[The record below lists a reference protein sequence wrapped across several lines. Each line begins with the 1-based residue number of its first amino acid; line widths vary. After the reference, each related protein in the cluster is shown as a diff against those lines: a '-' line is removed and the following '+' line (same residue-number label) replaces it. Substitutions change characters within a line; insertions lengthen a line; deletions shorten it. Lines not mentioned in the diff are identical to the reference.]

1 MIRMLA
7 PYIVLA
13 TAPVVVLLVI
23 AWRRYHWLV
32 AALTVGSLLG
42 GVLAFAATAV
52 SGEGSQVTPL
62 LAVDLY
68 GFYYSTLI
76 LLASAVVAVLAFGYL
91 DRAAPLPEEFYVL
104 LLTGAFGGVVLAGA
118 THFASFFLGLEILSV
133 SLYAMVAYPW
143 ERLRSTEAAL
153 KYLILAGASSAFLV
167 FGMALVYAR
176 VGRLDFAGVGASAAV
191 ANPDG
196 VLLAGFGMMLV
207 GVGFKLAVVPFHL
220 WTPDVYEGA
229 PAPVTAFIA
238 TVSKGAMFALMLRLF
253 TAVDVEVL
261 RSVWTAFAAIAI
273 ASMVAGNLLALLQRN
288 VKRLLAYSSIA
299 HLGYLLVAFLSFGEE
314 AMAAAAFYLAAYFV
328 TILGAF
334 GAITLLSGP
343 ERDADMLEDYAGLL
357 WRRPWIGSMFAL
369 MLFSLAGIPLTAGF
383 IAKIYVV
390 TAGELSARW
399 LLVATLVVTSALSIV
414 YYLRVLVAMIRPA
427 GETRHVKSVAW
438 SGMGVLVGLTGLLVW
453 MGGLPGR
460 FFAIVEALA
469 TLP

>member
-1 MIRMLA
+1 MIRMLT
-7 PYIVLA
+7 PYLILA
-13 TAPVVVLLVI
+13 AAPVVVLLVI

-32 AALTVGSLLG
+32 AALTVFALLG
-42 GVLAFAATAV
+42 GMLAFAWTAAP
-52 SGEGSQVTPL
+52 GAAAQVTPL

-68 GFYYSTLI
+68 GFYYSALI

-91 DRAAPLPEEFYVL
+91 DRGVPLPEEFHAL

-133 SLYAMVAYPW
+133 SLYALTAYPR
-143 ERLRSTEAAL
+143 ERKRSTEAAL
-153 KYLILAGASSAFLV
+153 KYLILAGGSSAFLI

-176 VGRLDFAGVGASAAV
+176 VGRLDFAGIGASPAL
-191 ANPDG
+191 ANPDA

-207 GVGFKLAVVPFHL
+207 AVGFKLAIVPFHL

-238 TVSKGAMFALMLRLF
+238 TVSKGAMFALILRLF
-253 TAVDVEVL
+253 TVVDVRALEG
-261 RSVWTAFAAIAI
+261 VWLAFAVIAV

-299 HLGYLLVAFLSFGEE
+299 HLGYLLVAFLSFGED

-328 TILGAF
+328 TILTAF

-343 ERDADMLEDYAGLL
+343 DRDADSLEEYAGLL
-357 WRRPWIGSMFAL
+357 WRRPWIAGIFTLAL
-369 MLFSLAGIPLTAGF
+369 LSLAGIPLTAGF
-383 IAKIYVV
+383 IGKIYIL

-399 LLVATLVVTSALSIV
+399 VLVVTLVVTSAVSIV
-414 YYLRVLVAMIRPA
+414 YYLRVLVAMIRPV
-427 GETRHVKSVAW
+427 GETPHGKSVAW
-438 SGMGVLVGLTGLLVW
+438 SGMALLVGLAGLLLW
-453 MGGLPGR
+453 MGVLPGR
-460 FFAIVEALA
+460 LFAIVQALA